1 MRLFAY
7 GPETL
12 VERQVTDEQGLDE
25 AEGAVVRWLDVAGL
39 GSTELLQSLAARF
52 GLHPLAVEDVFDT
65 DQRPK
70 FESYP
75 NHDFLVFRQLSFKDR
90 FDIEQVSMFIGDGF
104 VITVQEHTGDSFEP
118 VRDRIRRSSGRIRSR
133 GADYLAY
140 ALLDA
145 AVDHYFPVLEQFG
158 EKLEAIEEQ
167 ILVGRG
173 NRVLLDV
180 HGHRRGLH
188 AVRRSLTP
196 LREALRNLLEPD
208 GSKFLE
214 ETRFFLRD
222 TLDHAM
228 QAMEMVESFR
238 DHSASLMELNASQD
252 SQRMNEIMKV
262 LTIIST
268 LFIPLSFIAA
278 VYGMNFDT
286 SSPYNMPELS
296 QRYGYPVVLGGMV
309 LVDLC
314 FLVYFWRQGWIS
326 LSVAGRKTVE
336 NGQPSSDGASAS
348 PGGHKAETG

>member
-7 GPETL
+7 GPEAL
-12 VERQVTDEQGLDE
+12 VERQITEHSGLDE
-25 AEGAVVRWLDVAGL
+25 SEDAVVLWLDVVGL
-39 GSTELLQSLAARF
+39 GSTELLQELARRF

-90 FDIEQVSMFIGDGF
+90 FDIEQVSMFIGDDF
-104 VITVQEHTGDSFEP
+104 VITVQERAGDSFEP
-118 VRDRIRRSSGRIRSR
+118 VRDRLRRSSGRIRSR

-145 AVDHYFPVLEQFG
+145 AVDHYFPVLERFG
-158 EKLEAIEEQ
+158 EKLEAIEER
-167 ILVGRG
+167 ILQGRG
-173 NRVLLDV
+173 NQVLLDV

-196 LREALRNLLEPD
+196 LREALRNMLEPD

-214 ETRFFLRD
+214 ETRFFMRD
-222 TLDHAM
+222 SLDHAM

-268 LFIPLSFIAA
+268 LFIPLSFIAGL
-278 VYGMNFDT
+278 YGMNFDT

-296 QRYGYPVVLGGMV
+296 HRYGYLIVIGVMLVV
-309 LVDLC
+309 DIC
-314 FLVYFWRQGWIS
+314 FLAYFWRQGWIG
-326 LSVAGRKTVE
+326 LPVAGRRDVD
-336 NGQPSSDGASAS
+336 NGQPSSEGPAGSS
-348 PGGHKAETG
+348 GGHKTETG